1 MSLEVTLTSPS
12 SGHNYA
18 VETVNLTKIY
28 RSNSVEV
35 YALVD
40 VNLKIR
46 RGEFVAV
53 VGPSGSGKSTLLNL
67 LGVLDKPTS
76 GYVLIDGINTST
88 MDSAKLAKLRNE
100 KIGFIFQ
107 AYNLINRTTVLRNVE
122 LPAIVR
128 GVPKKERIKRAMEL
142 LELTGLADKFN
153 RKPLT
158 LSGGEQ
164 QRVAIARALI
174 NNPTIILADEPTGNL
189 DSKTGYEIFGLLRK
203 LSEERGATV
212 IVVTHNLELA
222 NLTDRIIYLRD
233 GRVEGEKVLR
243 EENKGDGRNR

>member
-1 MSLEVTLTSPS
+1 MSFSLTTSLGLNS
-12 SGHNYA
+12 KYA
-18 VETVNLTKIY
+18 VETVNLTKVY
-28 RSNSVEV
+28 RSDSVEV

-46 RGEFVAV
+46 YGEFVAI

-67 LGVLDKPTS
+67 LGVLDKPTK
-76 GYVLIDGINTST
+76 GRVLIEGIDTST
-88 MDSAKLAKLRNE
+88 MSPSQLAKIRNE
-100 KIGFIFQ
+100 KIGFVFQ
-107 AYNLINRTTVLRNVE
+107 SYNLINRTTVLRNVE
-122 LPAIVR
+122 LPAVVR
-128 GVPKKERIKRAMEL
+128 GVPKKERVKRAMEL
-142 LELTGLADKFN
+142 LRLTGLDGKFN

-189 DSKTGYEIFGLLRK
+189 DSKTGYEIFSLLRR
-203 LSEERGATV
+203 LSEERKTTV

-233 GRVEGEKVLR
+233 GRIEAEKILR
-243 EENKGDGRNR
+243 K

>member
-1 MSLEVTLTSPS
+1 MVAMENS
-12 SGHNYA
+12 SNQKSGYA
-18 VETVNLTKIY
+18 AETINLTKIY
-28 RSNSVEV
+28 KSNSVEV
-35 YALVD
+35 YALQN

-76 GYVLIDGINTST
+76 GRVLIDGVDTLTLNSVE
-88 MDSAKLAKLRNE
+88 LAKLRNE

-122 LPAIVR
+122 LPAVVK
-128 GVPKKERIKRAMEL
+128 GVPKEERIRRAKEL
-142 LELTGLADKFN
+142 LELMGLGDKLN

-174 NNPTIILADEPTGNL
+174 NNPTLILGDEPTGNV
-189 DSKTGYEIFGLLRK
+189 DSKTGYEIFDLLRK
-203 LSEERGATV
+203 LSREHGATIV
-212 IVVTHNLELA
+212 VVTHNLELA
-222 NLTDRIIYLRD
+222 KLTDRIVYLRD
-233 GRVEGEKVLR
+233 GKIEDEKIMGEILT
-243 EENKGDGRNR
+243 

>member
-1 MSLEVTLTSPS
+1 MSFSLTTSLGLNS
-12 SGHNYA
+12 KYA
-18 VETVNLTKIY
+18 IETVNLTKVY
-28 RSNSVEV
+28 RSDSVEV

-46 RGEFVAV
+46 YGEFVAI

-67 LGVLDKPTS
+67 LGVLDKPTK
-76 GYVLIDGINTST
+76 GHVLIEGIDTST
-88 MDSAKLAKLRNE
+88 MSPSQLAKIRNE

-122 LPAIVR
+122 LPAVVR
-128 GVPKKERIKRAMEL
+128 GVPKKERVKRAMEL
-142 LELTGLADKFN
+142 LRLTGLDGKFN

-189 DSKTGYEIFGLLRK
+189 DSKTGYEIFSLLRR
-203 LSEERGATV
+203 LSEERKTTV

-233 GRVEGEKVLR
+233 GRIEAERILR
-243 EENKGDGRNR
+243 R

>member
-1 MSLEVTLTSPS
+1 LSFSLTTSLGLNS
-12 SGHNYA
+12 KYA
-18 VETVNLTKIY
+18 IETVNLTKVY
-28 RSNSVEV
+28 RSDSVEV

-46 RGEFVAV
+46 YGEFVAI

-67 LGVLDKPTS
+67 LGVLDKPTK
-76 GYVLIDGINTST
+76 GHVLIEGIDTST
-88 MDSAKLAKLRNE
+88 MSPSQLAKIRNE

-122 LPAIVR
+122 LPAVVR
-128 GVPKKERIKRAMEL
+128 GVPKKERVKRAMEL
-142 LELTGLADKFN
+142 LRLTGLDGKFN

-189 DSKTGYEIFGLLRK
+189 DSKTGYEIFSLLRR
-203 LSEERGATV
+203 LSEERKTTV

-233 GRVEGEKVLR
+233 GRIEAERILR
-243 EENKGDGRNR
+243 R

>member
-1 MSLEVTLTSPS
+1 MSFSLTTSLGLNS
-12 SGHNYA
+12 KYA
-18 VETVNLTKIY
+18 VETVNLTKVY
-28 RSNSVEV
+28 RSDSVEV

-46 RGEFVAV
+46 YGEFVAI

-67 LGVLDKPTS
+67 LGVLDKPTK
-76 GYVLIDGINTST
+76 GHVLIEGIDTST
-88 MDSAKLAKLRNE
+88 MSPSQLAKIRNE

-122 LPAIVR
+122 LPAVVR
-128 GVPKKERIKRAMEL
+128 GVPKKERVKRAMEL
-142 LELTGLADKFN
+142 LRLTGLDGKFN

-189 DSKTGYEIFGLLRK
+189 DSKTGYEIFSLLRR
-203 LSEERGATV
+203 LSEERKTTV

-233 GRVEGEKVLR
+233 GRIEAEKILR
-243 EENKGDGRNR
+243 K

>member
-1 MSLEVTLTSPS
+1 M
-12 SGHNYA
+12 
-18 VETVNLTKIY
+18 ETVNLTKVY
-28 RSNSVEV
+28 RSDSVEV

-46 RGEFVAV
+46 YGEFVAI

-67 LGVLDKPTS
+67 LGVLDKPTK
-76 GYVLIDGINTST
+76 GHVLIEGIDTST
-88 MDSAKLAKLRNE
+88 MSPSQLAKIRNE

-122 LPAIVR
+122 LPAVVR
-128 GVPKKERIKRAMEL
+128 GVPKKERVKRAMEL
-142 LELTGLADKFN
+142 LRLTGLDGKFN

-189 DSKTGYEIFGLLRK
+189 DSKTGYEIFSLLRR
-203 LSEERGATV
+203 LSEERKTTV

-233 GRVEGEKVLR
+233 GRIEAERILR
-243 EENKGDGRNR
+243 R

>member
-1 MSLEVTLTSPS
+1 MVAMENS
-12 SGHNYA
+12 SNQKSGYA
-18 VETVNLTKIY
+18 AETINLTKIY
-28 RSNSVEV
+28 KSNSVEV
-35 YALVD
+35 YALQN

-76 GYVLIDGINTST
+76 GHVLIDGVDTST
-88 MDSAKLAKLRNE
+88 LNSVELAKLRNE

-122 LPAIVR
+122 LPAVVK
-128 GVPKKERIKRAMEL
+128 GVPKEERIRRAKEL
-142 LELTGLADKFN
+142 LELMGLGDKLN

-174 NNPTIILADEPTGNL
+174 NNPTLILGDEPTGNV
-189 DSKTGYEIFGLLRK
+189 DSKTGYEIFDLLRK
-203 LSEERGATV
+203 LSREHGATIV
-212 IVVTHNLELA
+212 VVTHNLELA
-222 NLTDRIIYLRD
+222 KLTDRIVYLRD
-233 GRVEGEKVLR
+233 GKIEDEKIMGEI
-243 EENKGDGRNR
+243 

>member
-1 MSLEVTLTSPS
+1 MENS
-12 SGHNYA
+12 SNQKSGYA
-18 VETVNLTKIY
+18 AETINLTKIY
-28 RSNSVEV
+28 KSNSVEV
-35 YALVD
+35 YALQN

-76 GYVLIDGINTST
+76 GHVLIDGVDTST
-88 MDSAKLAKLRNE
+88 LNSVELAKLRNE

-122 LPAIVR
+122 LPAVVK
-128 GVPKKERIKRAMEL
+128 GVPKEERIRRAKEL
-142 LELTGLADKFN
+142 LELMGLGDKLN

-174 NNPTIILADEPTGNL
+174 NNPTLILGDEPTGNV
-189 DSKTGYEIFGLLRK
+189 DSKTGYEIFDLLRK
-203 LSEERGATV
+203 LSREHGATIV
-212 IVVTHNLELA
+212 VVTHNLELA
-222 NLTDRIIYLRD
+222 KLTDRIVYLRD
-233 GRVEGEKVLR
+233 GKIEDEKIMGEI
-243 EENKGDGRNR
+243 